1 MKSKWFE
8 YKSET
13 IRLRKK
19 GISITEIEKKFSIPR
34 STLSGWFKGIDLSE
48 KQKRALSDRKRE
60 VLIHARKKA
69 VVWHNKQKE
78 LRLQEAERSARETFE
93 RLDIGNISV
102 LELAAA
108 ILYLGE
114 GAKKNVETSL
124 GSSDPLILKFF
135 LKILRT
141 VYGVEDGKIRCEL
154 YLRADQDP
162 AQIKHFWS
170 KELHLPLE
178 NFRQV
183 NIDKRTAGTVTYD
196 GYKGVCNIRCG
207 NVAIQRKLIAL
218 SRLFCEGIVIK
229 G

>member
-8 YKSET
+8 YKDEV

-19 GISITEIEKKFSIPR
+19 GISMTEIEKQFSIPR
-34 STLSGWFKGIDLSE
+34 STLSGWFKGIKLSE
-48 KQKRALSDRKRE
+48 KQKGIISDRKRE
-60 VLIHARKKA
+60 ALVHARKKA
-69 VVWHNKQKE
+69 IIWHNKQKE
-78 LRLQEAERSARETFE
+78 LRLQEAERSARETFK
-93 RLDIGNISV
+93 RLDISDISV

-135 LKILRT
+135 LKILRN
-141 VYGVEDGKIRCEL
+141 VYVVGDDKIRCEL

-162 AQIKHFWS
+162 IQIKHFWS

-183 NIDKRTAGTVTYD
+183 NIDKRTIGTATYD
-196 GYKGVCNIRCG
+196 SYKGVCNIRCG
-207 NVAIQRKLIAL
+207 NVAIQRKLVAL
-218 SRLFCEGIVIK
+218 SRLFCENVVTK
-229 G
+229 E